1 MKMIRSILKSW
12 LVIATGLMAASISA
26 AQSYPDKP
34 VQIVVPFPPGSATD
48 MAARVL
54 SEQLQHQLGQSFVV
68 VNKPGA
74 GGSIGA
80 MDVIRSTPDGYNL
93 MFASN
98 SAIASNVA
106 LLKNIPYNPNTD
118 FTPVVG
124 VGDNALVLM
133 VRQDNP
139 SKSVQ
144 DFIEYVKK
152 RPGKIS
158 AGYGSSSSQ
167 ISAAKL
173 AKEAGLDVLMVPYK
187 GIPLAINDV
196 ISGQVDFTFVDI
208 GNAMAQAKGN
218 RLKALGVTAGKPNS
232 LVPDWAPIAKTI
244 PGYNITAWFGI
255 VGPKGLPA
263 NVVKTLETA
272 VQKAL
277 ADPQVVKRLG
287 NAGVSPMYLPSGEFK
302 TFIAEEIEK
311 WKKLAKEANIQPE

>member
-1 MKMIRSILKSW
+1 MMRLILKSC
-12 LVIATGLMAASISA
+12 LVIATGLITANIAT

-54 SEQLQHQLGQSFVV
+54 SEQLQTQLGQSFVV

-80 MDVIRSTPDGYNL
+80 MDVIRSNPDGYNL

-106 LLKNIPYNPNTD
+106 LLKSIPYNPNTD
-118 FTPVVG
+118 FTPIAG

-139 SKSVQ
+139 ATSIQ
-144 DFIEYVKK
+144 EFIDYVKK

-232 LVPDWAPIAKTI
+232 LVPDWTPIAKTI
-244 PGYNITAWFGI
+244 PGYNITAWFGL

-263 NVVKTLETA
+263 SVVQTLDSS

-277 ADPQVVKRLG
+277 ADPGVIKRLG

-302 TFIAEEIEK
+302 TFIAAEIEK
-311 WKKLAKEANIQPE
+311 WKTLAKEANIQPE

>member
-1 MKMIRSILKSW
+1 MIRSILKSW

>member
-1 MKMIRSILKSW
+1 MMRLILKSW
-12 LVIATGLMAASISA
+12 IALSAGLFAVTLSA

-54 SEQLQHQLGQSFVV
+54 SEQLQTQLGQSFVV

-80 MDVIRSTPDGYNL
+80 MDVIRSNPDGYNL

-106 LLKNIPYNPNTD
+106 LLKSIPYNPNTD
-118 FTPVVG
+118 FTPIAA

-133 VRQDNP
+133 VRQDHP
-139 SKSVQ
+139 STSVQ
-144 DFIEYVKK
+144 EFIDYVKK

-173 AKEAGLDVLMVPYK
+173 AKETGLDILMVPYK

-232 LVPDWAPIAKTI
+232 LAPDWTPIAKTI
-244 PGYNITAWFGI
+244 PGYNITAWFGL

-263 NVVKTLETA
+263 NVVQTLESA

-277 ADPQVVKRLG
+277 TDPVVIKRLG
-287 NAGVSPMYLPSGEFK
+287 HAGVSPMYLPSGEFRK
-302 TFIAEEIEK
+302 FIAEEIEK
-311 WKKLAKEANIQPE
+311 WKLLAKESNIQPE

>member
-1 MKMIRSILKSW
+1 MMRLILKSC
-12 LVIATGLMAASISA
+12 LVIATGLITASIA
-26 AQSYPDKP
+26 TAQGYPDKP

-54 SEQLQHQLGQSFVV
+54 SEQLQTQLGQTFVV

-80 MDVIRSTPDGYNL
+80 MDVIRSSPDGYNL

-106 LLKNIPYNPNTD
+106 LLKSIPYNPNTD
-118 FTPVVG
+118 FTPIAG

-139 SKSVQ
+139 ATSVQ
-144 DFIEYVKK
+144 EFIDFVKK

-158 AGYGSSSSQ
+158 AGSGSSSSQ
-167 ISAAKL
+167 ISAA
-173 AKEAGLDVLMVPYK
+173 
-187 GIPLAINDV
+187 LAINDV

-244 PGYNITAWFGI
+244 AGYNITAWFGL
-255 VGPKGLPA
+255 VGPKGMPA
-263 NVVKTLETA
+263 NVVQTLDSA
-272 VQKAL
+272 VNKAL
-277 ADPQVVKRLG
+277 ADPGVVKRLG

-302 TFIAEEIEK
+302 KFIAEEIEK
-311 WKKLAKEANIQPE
+311 WKTLAKEANIQPE